1 MIKIAMIIELAQQ
14 ILDHYGVGRE
24 MSVNTNL
31 SEITVVT
38 TCGTYL
44 IIDGG
49 TDLALARERQKQII
63 DVNDHKK

>member
-1 MIKIAMIIELAQQ
+1 
-14 ILDHYGVGRE
+14 
-24 MSVNTNL
+24 L